1 MCVNT
6 AREKQEHSSF
16 RQLGGGRGD
25 WERLRIRIQ
34 KRVVGCLHF
43 LATARPLAASQMPQ
57 TQFYRQD
64 TDTRAP
70 PVRVLLLGSYCVCNR
85 RKSEQRLGTSMAVM
99 QADLF
104 AIDNGPVQAAEIK
117 DLPRATV
124 SALGRCDKAENG
136 VELRDEL
143 GFARVI

>member
-1 MCVNT
+1 MSVST
-6 AREKQEHSSF
+6 MFEWMK
-16 RQLGGGRGD
+16 D
-25 WERLRIRIQ
+25 
-34 KRVVGCLHF
+34 RVILDTGCSKKF
-43 LATARPLAASQMPQ
+43 GYNI
-57 TQFYRQD
+57 F
-64 TDTRAP
+64 
-70 PVRVLLLGSYCVCNR
+70 YCVCNR